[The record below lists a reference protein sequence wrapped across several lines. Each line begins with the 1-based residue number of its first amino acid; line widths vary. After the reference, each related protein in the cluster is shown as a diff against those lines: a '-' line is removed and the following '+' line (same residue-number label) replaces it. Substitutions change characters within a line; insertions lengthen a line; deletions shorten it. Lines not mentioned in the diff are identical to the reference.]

1 MNHEEDFGITFITSF
16 VIICY
21 GFIIYLLLSTINIH
35 VENILYISILTSF
48 CIIIY
53 DLSYRFCDKMYTLH
67 LKRKNKNNEK
77 NNETKKRSRSGM
89 DDDISSED
97 SVSSEESDSEY
108 DRLMK
113 KNKLDDC

>member
-1 MNHEEDFGITFITSF
+1 MNHEEDFGITVITSF

-35 VENILYISILTSF
+35 VENILYISILTSV

-67 LKRKNKNNEK
+67 LKRKNKNNE
-77 NNETKKRSRSGM
+77 NKKRSRSGM